1 MGTHSPVVTSVRDS
15 KHLQHLLAS
24 SGKSITLTM
33 SSSAA
38 SETSAT
44 VASAEPVSKPPAPQ
58 EMQKILASKRMAQQQ
73 AQVDEVVGIMRT
85 NVEKVLER
93 DSKLGTLDER
103 ADALQSGASL
113 FETQAGKLK
122 HKFWQQN
129 TKWIILGLVVVA
141 VVMALIYYQ
150 VNDASGGS
158 LQEGNNHTDFTSAP
172 EVVLDNKNVD
182 ADKMKTEYNSV

>member
-1 MGTHSPVVTSVRDS
+1 
-15 KHLQHLLAS
+15 
-24 SGKSITLTM
+24 M

-38 SETSAT
+38 SETSAP

-150 VNDASGGS
+150 VNDVSGGS